1 MRIPW
6 FGVVLAL
13 TTLAAPLAQ
22 ASDDDGPV
30 TYEEA
35 SHLRGGTWL
44 LWSPYHDARAL
55 EINVETGRLREI
67 DISGF
72 TYPWRFLPVPDGE
85 SRAWLYGL
93 DRRGDDEVALA
104 RMRWEGG
111 GGTEV
116 VRVYRGQ
123 GPGRVEAF
131 LRRGPQSTLIL
142 AVERDGGWMVD
153 VLDGSSGAVVQ
164 QVGPLTSVPRDLIPW
179 SRGRWLVLDSNRLF
193 TWPDDVTLLY
203 DDFAAPS
210 RWTEPPPMVPWGWPE
225 SLLPLGGDRLLCRS
239 TFTLF
244 EVGGPADGPIARSAS
259 GLAYPV
265 DGPAGEVALQYPG
278 HPVQVGDRIF
288 LWDKGSQQVLRLV
301 DGGGADA
308 WRLQPIWAVPVD
320 PPATAADA
328 ESLSAALHPP
338 PGGGWLVAVRPE
350 LERVDAYL
358 DAGVDLAP
366 ARELLDGDGYTR
378 WETRVLAAALLAA
391 AGEPLPSR
399 PATDPPATVDQV
411 LAGWAPEAWVDLE
424 STSPAAFLNHHRD
437 EMAVLEANRAE
448 AIPRLLADAS
458 PKAALA
464 LALLRAGEAD
474 PWFRELVND
483 PTEYGWETGCTYPR
497 SSVGIF
503 ALEHLHGLPLAELMP
518 LRRKEL
524 KALREQAEAADALEG
539 MARWCGEG
547 GYARHILE
555 AGGHGTR

>member
-193 TWPDDVTLLY
+193 TWPDDVTLFY
-203 DDFAAPS
+203 SDSAAPS
-210 RWTEPPPMVPWGWPE
+210 RWSDPPPMLPWGWPG
-225 SLLPLGGDRLLCRS
+225 SLLSLGGERLLCGS
-239 TFTLF
+239 TFGLF
-244 EVGGPADGPIARSAS
+244 EIGGEREGMIVKSGHGLRYPADGPTEAA
-259 GLAYPV
+259 A
-265 DGPAGEVALQYPG
+265 
-278 HPVQVGDRIF
+278 VQFLGRPQWNDDRLF
-288 LWDKGSQQVLRLV
+288 LWDKGGQRLLRLLV
-301 DGGGADA
+301 PEADGPWRFQQYWELPLPAPDIPAD
-308 WRLQPIWAVPVD
+308 D
-320 PPATAADA
+320 AA
-328 ESLSAALHPP
+328 LHAALHPP
-338 PGGGWLVAVRPE
+338 PGTGWLVGVRPE
-350 LERVDAYL
+350 LDRVGEYVA
-358 DAGVDLAP
+358 AGVDPAP
-366 ARELLDGDGYTR
+366 ARDLLRSEHYQR
-378 WETRVLAAALLAA
+378 WESRVLAATLLAA
-391 AGEPLPSR
+391 RGEALPER
-399 PATDPPATVDQV
+399 PPPPPPTTVDEV
-411 LAGWAPEAWVDLE
+411 LEGWAPEAWVDLE
-424 STSPAAFLNHHRD
+424 GTSPAAFLNRNRAD
-437 EMAVLEANRAE
+437 VAVLDAHRAE
-448 AIPRLLADAS
+448 AIPRLLES
-458 PKAALA
+458 RTPRAALA
-464 LALLRAGEAD
+464 LALLRAPEAD
-474 PWFRELVND
+474 GWFRELAVD
-483 PTEYGWETGCTYPR
+483 PEPYGWESGCTYPR
-497 SSVGIF
+497 SSVGIY
-503 ALEHLHGLPLAELMP
+503 ALEHLHGLPLSELIQ
-518 LRRKEL
+518 LKRKEL
-524 KALREQAEAADALEG
+524 KALRASVEAADQLEG
-539 MARWCGEG
+539 MDRWCGEG
-547 GYARHILE
+547 GFARHLLGE
-555 AGGHGTR
+555 LGEE